1 MDKFAGKTAAWWP
14 LIASS
19 SSDDSRN
26 IFAFHDT
33 YMGGKGYKGAWE
45 HYPWDRIQTV
55 GVFGDHDPALVA
67 KAASEG
73 AKYAIATDPDDVLD
87 PKKTG
92 KGLPNATARAAWV
105 KSAVASAQ
113 AVNATGIN
121 IDHEATMREG
131 SPQSAALSAVMAEL
145 GTALREAIPG
155 AELSFDAAA
164 RPCYEHRYENTRR
177 ARGGGGGEGTGD

>member
-1 MDKFAGKTAAWWP
+1 MRGSLALLLLACGTDG
-14 LIASS
+14 ASS
-19 SSDDSRN
+19 SDGSRN

-73 AKYAIATDPDDVLD
+73 ALFAVNSDPGAVLA
-87 PKKTG
+87 KKTS
-92 KGLPNATARAAWV
+92 AADWV
-105 KSAVASAQ
+105 KSAVAAAQ

-121 IDHEATMREG
+121 IDHEATA
-131 SPQSAALSAVMAEL
+131 SAAAPSPFAQQPEPKLL
-145 GTALREAIPG
+145 HRWWR
-155 AELSFDAAA
+155 AA
-164 RPCYEHRYENTRR
+164 RSRR
-177 ARGGGGGEGTGD
+177 PSPR

>member
-1 MDKFAGKTAAWWP
+1 MRRGLALLCASAGVV
-14 LIASS
+14 
-19 SSDDSRN
+19 SDGGVDSRRN
-26 IFAFHDT
+26 VFAFHDT
-33 YMGGKGYKGAWE
+33 YKPGGQGYDGAWE
-45 HYPWDRIQTV
+45 LYPWDRIQTV
-55 GVFGDHDPALVA
+55 AVFGDHDPALVA

-73 AKYAIATDPDDVLD
+73 ALFAVNSDPGAVLA
-87 PKKTG
+87 KKTS
-92 KGLPNATARAAWV
+92 ASSWV
-105 KSAVASAQ
+105 KSAVAAAQ

-177 ARGGGGGEGTGD
+177 ARGGGGAQET